1 METKSKDK
9 ELKLH
14 LGCGEKYLEGYV
26 NIDFPQEEHT
36 VINVKAD
43 VYQDIRTLDYPENS
57 VDEIRNHHIF
67 EHFKRIDELHL
78 LCQWRKWLAPGGKL
92 VIETPDFE
100 ESAKAYVF
108 ANTRKRKM
116 ELGRHIFGSQEADWA
131 IHYDFWDKSKFK
143 YVLKKMGFKKI
154 RIRRY
159 SNSLAKHF
167 PKIPLLN
174 IIGNLLPMAFYKKY
188 GGNKLP
194 DIVVRAEKDGFVK
207 LDEDKVVREI
217 LSQYLTVNDGEKM
230 MNAWLN
236 DSYRNEKPE

>member
-14 LGCGEKYLEGYV
+14 LGCGEKYLDGYINV
-26 NIDFPQEEHT
+26 DYPPEEHT
-36 VINVKAD
+36 VMNVKAD
-43 VYQDIRTLDYPENS
+43 LYQDIRTLDYAENS

-67 EHFKRIDELHL
+67 EHFKRADALYL
-78 LCQWRKWLAPGGKL
+78 LAEWRRWLKPGGKL
-92 VIETPDFE
+92 IIETPDFE
-100 ESAKAYVF
+100 ESAKAYIF

-116 ELGRHIFGSQEADWA
+116 EVGRHIFGSQEAGWA

-143 YVLKKMGFKKI
+143 YVLKKFGFEKI
-154 RIRRY
+154 KVRRY

-174 IIGNLLPMAFYKKY
+174 FIGNIAPMSLYKKY

-194 DIVVRAEKDGFVK
+194 DIVVSAVKGKSAIQDKRAVIK
-207 LDEDKVVREI
+207 EI
-217 LSQYLTVNDGEKM
+217 LSNYLTIHDGEKM
-230 MNAWLN
+230 MNVWL
-236 DSYRNEKPE
+236 DDADKK